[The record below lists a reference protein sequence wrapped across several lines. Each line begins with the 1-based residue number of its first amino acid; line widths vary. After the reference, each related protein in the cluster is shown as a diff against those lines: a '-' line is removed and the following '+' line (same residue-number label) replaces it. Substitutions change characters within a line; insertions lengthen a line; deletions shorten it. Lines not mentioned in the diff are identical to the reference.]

1 MVNQSDT
8 TTIVTQ
14 PKVIED
20 HKPSFKRW
28 LKHFFYMPES
38 KRFFNKQDQ
47 YVIAQAVTDAE
58 HGHVGEI
65 QVVIEGHIPANQ
77 AYFQNVHA
85 RAKQLFAELGVW
97 DTEYNSGILLYINL
111 CEKSVEI
118 IIDRGIKDAT
128 SQADW
133 NQICDGIVMHLRQQ
147 KYREGVIDG
156 IVKIGEILHQY
167 YLDHEQDQN
176 QQNEI
181 SNKPIIL

>member
-1 MVNQSDT
+1 MHQIYPRSALAWVHQFKKLSANTFKHGSF
-8 TTIVTQ
+8 TI
-14 PKVIED
+14 P
-20 HKPSFKRW
+20 
-28 LKHFFYMPES
+28 
-38 KRFFNKQDQ
+38 
-47 YVIAQAVTDAE
+47 
-58 HGHVGEI
+58 
-65 QVVIEGHIPANQ
+65 VVPANQ

-118 IIDRGIKDAT
+118 VIDRGIKDAT